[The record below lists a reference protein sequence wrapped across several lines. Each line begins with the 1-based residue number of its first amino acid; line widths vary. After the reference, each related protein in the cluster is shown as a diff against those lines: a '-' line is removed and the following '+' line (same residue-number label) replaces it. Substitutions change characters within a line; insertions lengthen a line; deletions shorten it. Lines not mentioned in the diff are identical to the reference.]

1 MGKVGEAKRTN
12 RSAWDLNR
20 REQLPGSK
28 LIPYLG
34 LRKKSIGAWKGCNR
48 KQNAKVFPCATQK
61 ESAGASAAPA
71 VLGLIGQKLERKC
84 NKEELVGHVCGFMR
98 GF

>member
-1 MGKVGEAKRTN
+1 MGRVGGWGRTN

-34 LRKKSIGAWKGCNR
+34 LRKKSIGAWKGCNQ
-48 KQNAKVFPCATQK
+48 KQNAKVFPCAKQK
-61 ESAGASAAPA
+61 ESTDASAAPA
-71 VLGLIGQKLERKC
+71 VSGLIRQKLERKC
-84 NKEELVGHVCGFMR
+84 NKEELVGRVCVGS
-98 GF
+98 